1 MPSSCWPPPQPSARL
16 RRRTFLGYAAGT
28 ALLRRRFGALVID
41 NLLFLPMFL
50 PCSLV
55 TGGAGPSA
63 WLLYLAAYMVYFFGF
78 ELHSGQTLGKRAA
91 GLRVVRADGGP
102 VDAMAIGA
110 RNALRII
117 DGIPGPPLLGALSMT
132 LTGKNRRRI
141 GDLAAGTMVVEA
153 DEHLFLRGRRSPLIA
168 IYPVLWIGTA
178 LVVGAAAGHGG
189 ASYLAKI
196 DAVCRARVETERG
209 APDNFRRAMA
219 LSHQETRLIEALP
232 YPSDLRS
239 TRREVLALKY
249 RVEAVGDGILRH
261 AQTSADPPGTYRR
274 EYPQYVAAAVQ
285 ANARFDAM
293 GLHYCAQ

>member
-1 MPSSCWPPPQPSARL
+1 VSGEEAPAESSVGSSGAIPEPISE
-16 RRRTFLGYAAGT
+16 TDVLGFAT
-28 ALLRRRFGALVID
+28 PALRFGAHPRDAGAAQHLRFPRTTCDALNVLAFPTTQREID

-110 RNALRII
+110 GN
-117 DGIPGPPLLGALSMT
+117 
-132 LTGKNRRRI
+132 
-141 GDLAAGTMVVEA
+141 V
-153 DEHLFLRGRRSPLIA
+153 
-168 IYPVLWIGTA
+168 
-178 LVVGAAAGHGG
+178 
-189 ASYLAKI
+189 
-196 DAVCRARVETERG
+196 
-209 APDNFRRAMA
+209 
-219 LSHQETRLIEALP
+219 EALP